1 MPHLNTVSNIKI
13 SDYFNLKDAQVID
26 LFKKLD
32 LKNQE
37 SIKKAIITTILGD
50 QLDQFSVFK
59 KKQKEYADELEAFNN
74 FKKTYDS
81 VKNPTD
87 NQKAFYNQ
95 KVQQLEAKKAE
106 MNEAKLPIAKYVDK
120 YNSFD
125 FKKALDDHRPKD
137 EYERKA
143 QADMVAQFLTLSVY
157 DKKRGDKFEARMKI
171 RLDQNEDLSKEEK
184 GVIKTQAKNLAEK
197 FTTYEKNALDFD
209 NDIEKIRDTYQKN
222 KTFEDRLMFTLLHH
236 AKNSVLDSMRYDLD
250 EDLDDDKYQ
259 IDEDEEYMLE
269 RDFDDLIDS
278 MEINSLDDVKK
289 YIKIMADMKAS
300 LTCEAGKEIENL
312 KNMLKDED
320 YSENKAIDLY
330 KSEYYEG
337 PSKILLKQYNDFNFK
352 FTQKINEEIR
362 KLHKVTEESTFD
374 DALSIMNLDQSFKAV
389 HVSYIGYDESTTLKE
404 GEFSNDRG
412 LKYMMNDISSK
423 LFNKYEQEAN
433 DEIAKKYKNA
443 PGYDL
448 GLKSESDKA
457 DYYLDYQWSGQFNRR
472 FYEASSAANEKMLY
486 SKFSNYITSGKS
498 FELSK
503 KKDFFDTLN
512 DKTPKF
518 EEAPI
523 NYEEVGHIPTKME
536 MTNILLP
543 ERIEEWEKEKA
554 AHPNDLKILGRK
566 VVQELEKDLKDP
578 EPEKPKA
585 PRPNNNDWM
594 NQLFTRWGIEENKNF
609 KDRQIIQLNS
619 HLNLNI
625 TDGTKVASARL
636 AASIIP
642 NREQE
647 EAYALMGLNDVPNSA
662 RLAHYFLYVIA
673 KKPGLDLKN
682 ICKICEDPALKKE
695 YLDFC
700 AKNTYAHPNEFEGV
714 HAWANIY
721 KDAATKLK
729 EYILPDIDY
738 NNSTDIYRNRDE
750 LYALRTITKN
760 ASLLADKMFDK
771 SARDLFQQEQ
781 IDIMSSISFFEHADY
796 LTRSLDD
803 AWFMVPT
810 VLRQKDAPELLMNTA
825 SNRMITGKR
834 MKPIK
839 GKTLNEATGIIGKG
853 EAYVNTL
860 SDKTFIY
867 EQANKAFYDV
877 RTPDYLAGHPNADH
891 VRKIDKIF
899 SEHET
904 VKQNAFSAIMQ
915 DNLGCFRRSIGEN
928 GYTRSNNQTI
938 RKMLLKRNTVKDMLS
953 ILNDDAYDF
962 RGRDVR
968 QYIDSKF
975 DILFSKD
982 VRQTLKVNNI
992 EELDTI
998 LIDGVTPN
1006 ELWGPN
1012 YADVAD
1018 PADRK
1023 RMIQMEIL
1031 RTIYIGDKNV
1041 EIKNYTLDKNA
1052 TLKRNGTL
1060 GVIPSRDDVKK
1071 IATLSAQY
1079 KEINKVFL
1087 PKLNAFKTRLIDV
1100 LPPIRGES
1108 QQRKE
1113 ARVLVDGTD
1122 LYKDMAQSLQR
1133 VIDLLG
1139 DKKAGALEIRNA
1151 MEDLRKASETY
1162 YKERK
1167 GILFGPRE
1175 GKGTGRLSVSE
1186 DLQQTVSDM
1195 LMTYDNMLKSTETRY
1210 TFGASG
1216 SSVLTASV
1224 EDLDREIMN
1233 IRSTRGEQ
1241 LGINA
1246 AYVEE
1251 VSNNAKPVAS
1261 VIDERSKLQKE
1272 IVDLI
1277 RAEYKGEI
1285 KIDYTTK
1292 DVDQMIQDVPDGKPV
1307 DKAGYFVYKQLL
1319 GEAFRNDYSIEDMNY
1334 IVSELK
1340 TGHISKE
1347 IENISKNISDIEKP
1361 GYVPKV
1367 INDIRDNHDVEGFQK
1382 SVVEV
1387 EKANAR
1393 RMFDQRAQYLN
1404 LYNNVKPVIGNE
1416 YAGNLYKPE
1425 EYERIKTIV
1434 SKGSKY
1440 TLGRSAGVSLMIYAL
1455 ALEKEDNKDKYTL
1468 EQLLDTTQFVD
1479 IKKNKFKKIV
1489 DLMVKAS
1496 DKENDLEGAIKANK
1510 ELAEILYKGHKKMA
1524 QLCDDVAARID
1535 YSNEYFDC
1543 TKEYALL
1550 MCAGATQ
1557 YDAWQEIS
1565 HCDTELI
1572 DLASADNPEIN
1583 NYDNLKVELYN
1594 WINPASAAH
1603 STYSIIDNYIKAMEA
1618 KKDRGN
1624 IVSFGQS
1631 VITSQITKKIF
1642 RQWAEDNKKEPISL
1656 FDWSKKNG
1664 ATVSALNSKKSGSG
1678 IAAEIINELDH
1689 KDFNTLKDRI
1699 IDGTLFSDVKYDID
1713 KVELEGYGIT
1723 GMPSITQIRDESA
1736 YKPDIKKILIDKD
1749 NKLKKYDMEL
1759 KGASPERTRY
1769 INNAKL
1775 AVKKLSEYLQYGF
1788 SINESRKKV
1797 VKECVKSIIS
1807 EKWSKIFEEKGYR
1820 GNELRIAV
1828 RNATEYMMVH
1838 DKGVATLSNK
1848 TTIDKIAFTDHVNNL
1863 VNRSKNGLFMGV
1875 AGVACNRLIHDNYNN
1890 RTKDLVKDVAYAR
1903 TAQILRIN
1911 GRIPKDADTDTAISC
1926 TQYFDTLKNSTVFK
1940 NTLKDPEN
1948 PQRYK
1953 SPRTLL
1959 NETLDDKTIKKDII
1973 MQEIAVVKARNDRSD
1988 EAFRARREALNA
2000 EQRERNRQGNAER
2013 VRNLKQKQ
2021 GSGNNKL
2028 PNT

>member
-1 MPHLNTVSNIKI
+1 MPDLNTVNNIKI
-13 SDYFNLKDAQVID
+13 SDYFNLNSPQVIK
-26 LFKKLD
+26 LFKD
-32 LKNQE
+32 LGLESQE
-37 SIKKAIITTILGD
+37 SIKKAIVTTILGD
-50 QLDQFSVFK
+50 QLDQFIVFEK
-59 KKQKEYADELEAFNN
+59 KRNEYRKELEAFNN
-74 FKKTYDS
+74 FKNGFDKIKD
-81 VKNPTD
+81 PTD
-87 NQKAFYNQ
+87 NQKALYNQ
-95 KVQQLEAKKAE
+95 KVQQLEGKKTE
-106 MNEAKLPIAKYVDK
+106 MDEAKLPIAKYVDK
-120 YNSFD
+120 YNTFD

-137 EYERKA
+137 EFERKN
-143 QADMVAQFLTLSVY
+143 QADMVARFLTMSLY
-157 DKKRGDKFEARMKI
+157 DEKRNYKYEARMKL
-171 RLDQNEDLSKEEK
+171 RLDQNGDLSKEEK
-184 GVIKTQAKNLAEK
+184 RVIKTQANTLAEK
-197 FTTYEKNALDFD
+197 FTAYENNVFDVD
-209 NDIEKIRDTYQKN
+209 NDIDKLRDTYQKN
-222 KTFEDRLMFTLLHH
+222 NTFEDRLMFTLVHH
-236 AKNSVLDSMRYDLD
+236 AKKSVLDSMRYDLD
-250 EDLDDDKYQ
+250 DMDDDKYQ
-259 IDEDEEYMLE
+259 LDEDEEYMLE

-289 YIKIMADMKAS
+289 YMKIMADMKAR
-300 LTCEAGKEIENL
+300 LINEAGNEINNL
-312 KNMLKDED
+312 KNLLKDED
-320 YSENKAIDLY
+320 YSESKAVELY
-330 KSEYYEG
+330 KSDYYKG
-337 PSKILLKQYNDFNFK
+337 PSKILLDQYKVVYSK
-352 FTQKINEEIR
+352 FTVRIYDEIN

-374 DALSIMNLDQSFKAV
+374 DVLSITDLDPKYKAV
-389 HVSYIGYDESTTLKE
+389 HVSYTGFDESTTLKE
-404 GEFSNDRG
+404 GQLINDRG
-412 LKYMMNDISSK
+412 SNYMMNEISK
-423 LFNKYEQEAN
+423 TLFKKYEKEAN
-433 DEIAKKYKNA
+433 DEISANLKNY
-443 PGYDL
+443 PGYDI
-448 GLKSESDKA
+448 GFKGESDKE
-457 DYYLDYQWSGQFNRR
+457 DNYLDDQWSGQFNEK
-472 FYEASSAANEKMLY
+472 FYEASFEKNMKMLY
-486 SKFSNYITSGKS
+486 SKFSNYLTSGKS
-498 FELSK
+498 FEVTK
-503 KKDFFDTLN
+503 KTDFYENLN
-512 DKTPKF
+512 DGVPKF

-523 NYEEVGHIPTKME
+523 NIDEVGHIPSKIE
-536 MTNILLP
+536 MISILLP
-543 ERIEEWEKEKA
+543 ERMEEWEKEKA
-554 AHPNDLKILGRK
+554 EHPNDIKILSK
-566 VVQELEKDLKDP
+566 NIAQELENDLKDHK
-578 EPEKPKA
+578 PEKQKA
-585 PRPNNNDWM
+585 PRPENYDWM
-594 NQLFTRWGIEENKNF
+594 NELFSGRVIDERLNL
-609 KDRQIIQLNS
+609 KDKQILQLNS
-619 HLNLNI
+619 RLDLNLTNS
-625 TDGTKVASARL
+625 TKVASARL
-636 AASIIP
+636 ASSIIP

-647 EAYALMGLNDVPNSA
+647 EAYKLMGLNDVPNSA
-662 RLAHYFLYVIA
+662 RLAHYYLYVIA
-673 KKPGLDLKN
+673 KKPGLDLTN
-682 ICKICEDPALKKE
+682 LRSTCEDPALKRE

-700 AKNTYAHPNEFEGV
+700 AKNTYAHPNEFQAIHV
-714 HAWANIY
+714 WADIY
-721 KDAATKLK
+721 KAAATKLK
-729 EYILPDIDY
+729 EYRLPDIDY
-738 NNSTDIYRNRDE
+738 GKSGDIFRNREE

-760 ASLLADKMFDK
+760 ASLLADKMFNK
-771 SARDLFQQEQ
+771 SARDLFETEQ

-796 LTRSLDD
+796 MTRSLDD

-810 VLRQKDAPELLMNTA
+810 VYRQKDAPELLMNTA
-825 SNRMITGKR
+825 SNRMINAKR
-834 MKPIK
+834 METIK

-867 EQANKAFYDV
+867 DQANKAFYDV
-877 RTPDYLAGHPNADH
+877 RTTDYLAGHPNADH

-928 GYTRSNNQTI
+928 GYTRRNNQTI

-992 EELDTI
+992 DELDTI

-1100 LPPIRGES
+1100 LPPVRGES
-1108 QQRKE
+1108 QQLKE

-1122 LYKDMAQSLQR
+1122 LYKDMAQSLKR

-1167 GILFGPRE
+1167 GVLFGPRE
-1175 GKGTGRLSVSE
+1175 GKGTGRLSVSD
-1186 DLQQTVSDM
+1186 DLKQTVSDM

-1224 EDLDREIMN
+1224 EDLDREIMH

-1292 DVDQMIQDVPDGKPV
+1292 DVDQMIQEVPDGKPV

-1393 RMFDQRAQYLN
+1393 RMFDQRAAYHKQ
-1404 LYNNVKPVIGNE
+1404 YNNVIGYVGNE
-1416 YAGNLYKPE
+1416 YSKSFFKPD
-1425 EYERIKTIV
+1425 EYNKLKNRIH
-1434 SKGSKY
+1434 SNSKY

-1455 ALEKEDNKDKYTL
+1455 ALEKEGNKDKYTL
-1468 EQLLDTTQFVD
+1468 EQLLDTEQFVD
-1479 IKKNKFKKIV
+1479 VKKNKFKEIV
-1489 DLMVKAS
+1489 DLMAAV
-1496 DKENDLEGAIKANK
+1496 ANK
-1510 ELAEILYKGHKKMA
+1510 ETNPAAAADANKKLAEILYKGHKKMI
-1524 QLCDDVAARID
+1524 QLSDDVAARID
-1535 YSNEYFDC
+1535 FSDEYFDC
-1543 TKEYALL
+1543 SKEFVLL
-1550 MCAGATQ
+1550 MSAGATQ

-1565 HCDTELI
+1565 HCKNELLE
-1572 DLASADNPEIN
+1572 LARADNPEID
-1583 NYDNLKVELYN
+1583 NYEKLKVELYR
-1594 WINPASAAH
+1594 WINPASAVH
-1603 STYSIIDNYIKAMEA
+1603 SSYSAIDDYVRAMEA
-1618 KKDRGN
+1618 KTARGDQTGFASS
-1624 IVSFGQS
+1624 I
-1631 VITSQITKKIF
+1631 ITTQISKNFF
-1642 RQWAEDNKKEPISL
+1642 RQWAAENKNEPISL
-1656 FDWSKKNG
+1656 YAWSRKND
-1664 ATVSALNSKKSGSG
+1664 ATVKVLNSKKSSIG
-1678 IAAEIINELDH
+1678 IASDVIFNLNRNALDP
-1689 KDFNTLKDRI
+1689 LKDQI
-1699 IDGTLFSDVKYDID
+1699 IDGTLFSDVTYDHD
-1713 KVELEGYGIT
+1713 KADLDNYGIH
-1723 GMPSITQIRDESA
+1723 GMPRTSEVQAEVA
-1736 YKPDIKKILIDKD
+1736 YKPNTKKLLIDKD
-1749 NKLKKYDMEL
+1749 NKLKRYDEEL
-1759 KGASPERTRY
+1759 KGASPERTTY
-1769 INNAKL
+1769 IRNAKL

-1788 SINESRKKV
+1788 SINESRRKV
-1797 VKECVKSIIS
+1797 VKECVRTIVA
-1807 EKWSKIFEEKGYR
+1807 EKWSKVFEEKGYR
-1820 GNELRIAV
+1820 GNDLRIAV
-1828 RNATEYMMVH
+1828 RNATEYMMIH
-1838 DKGVATLSNK
+1838 DNGVATLTNK
-1848 TTIDKIAFTDHVNNL
+1848 TAIDKIAFTDHVGNL
-1863 VNRSKNGLFMGV
+1863 VSRSKNGLFMGES
-1875 AGVACNRLIHDNYNN
+1875 GVACNRLLHNNYNN
-1890 RTKDLVKDVAYAR
+1890 SKDLCRDVAYAR

-1911 GRIPKDADTDTAISC
+1911 GRIPKDADTDTPISC
-1926 TQYFDTLKNSTVFK
+1926 TKYFDTLKNSTVFK

-1948 PQRYK
+1948 PNQYR

-1973 MQEIAVVKARNDRSD
+1973 MQETAVIKARQERED
-1988 EAFRARREALNA
+1988 EAFRAQREAIDAA
-2000 EQRERNRQGNAER
+2000 EREHNKQANAER
-2013 VRNLKQKQ
+2013 VRNAKKD
-2021 GSGNNKL
+2021 GNNKL
-2028 PNT
+2028 PNA